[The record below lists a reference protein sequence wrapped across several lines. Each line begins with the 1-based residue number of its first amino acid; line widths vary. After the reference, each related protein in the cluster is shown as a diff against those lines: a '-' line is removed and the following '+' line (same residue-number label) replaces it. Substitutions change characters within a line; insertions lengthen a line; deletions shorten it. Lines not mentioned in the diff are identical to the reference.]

1 MALNTQR
8 EIIEASKNEQE
19 NALNKQFA
27 NVKKTLKQQYDTS
40 LAQLDKSRNNA
51 LREAYIAREQNKR
64 TMPGLMA
71 AQGVSGGASETAL
84 SSLMKSYQAARNSA
98 NDSYNTNKV
107 SLDNSYMSN
116 LADSENNYLNNMATL
131 KSTYLDRLAA
141 LKANEANTVTS
152 GGGGN
157 GGGGN
162 GGNNGKPAT
171 YVTNPWN
178 KGVSMVSDN
187 AVAEAKRQKD
197 LVQAMI
203 NRNNTEKTKRYVDS
217 VYR

>member
-141 LKANEANTVTS
+141 LKANEANTVT
-152 GGGGN
+152 GGGGSN
-157 GGGGN
+157 GGGNETKKIVQVPVPVRYGDDAFGGHDKN
-162 GGNNGKPAT
+162 GVYKS
-171 YVTNPWN
+171 YVVLSP
-178 KGVSMVSDN
+178 K
-187 AVAEAKRQKD
+187 EQ
-197 LVQAMI
+197 
-203 NRNNTEKTKRYVDS
+203 TEKTKRYVNS
-217 VYR
+217 VYGAY

>member
-152 GGGGN
+152 GGGGYYTAPKKVAISKPVVGSGDAF
-157 GGGGN
+157 GGYD
-162 GGNNGKPAT
+162 NNGVYKS
-171 YVTNPWN
+171 YVASAN
-178 KGVSMVSDN
+178 KQNKDKI
-187 AVAEAKRQKD
+187 KRN
-197 LVQAMI
+197 I
-203 NRNNTEKTKRYVDS
+203 ESIYGS
-217 VYR
+217 YYG

>member
-141 LKANEANTVTS
+141 LKANEANTVT
-152 GGGGN
+152 GGGGRYYTAPKKVAIAKPVVGSGDAF
-157 GGGGN
+157 GGYD
-162 GGNNGKPAT
+162 NNGVYKS
-171 YVTNPWN
+171 YVASAN
-178 KGVSMVSDN
+178 KQNKDKI
-187 AVAEAKRQKD
+187 KRN
-197 LVQAMI
+197 I
-203 NRNNTEKTKRYVDS
+203 ESIYGS
-217 VYR
+217 YYG